1 MFDGMPLSDT
11 MAKQPKEAPLTIAMK
26 VFVLIGAFFN
36 FSRTIKRWPRW
47 GGGELPDGM
56 AG

>member
-11 MAKQPKEAPLTIAMK
+11 MAKQPKEAPVTIAMK

-36 FSRTIKRWPRW
+36 FSRTIKRWPPLGR
-47 GGGELPDGM
+47 G
-56 AG
+56 